1 MEMKKRMKD
10 KLTEHFNSIYAS
22 EGFYGVIEEVDS
34 KLEYGSVEDKGDG
47 LFCVTTGGWSD
58 DEEILDS
65 LTSFLSIFGYKHYV
79 GRLRGGAYYFYEE
92 RFGDWEI
99 QKVLSDKETCN
110 PQICKVCEYSSNGK
124 RDAARSIT
132 MCDGCRYN
140 EEFKLK

>member
-1 MEMKKRMKD
+1 
-10 KLTEHFNSIYAS
+10 
-22 EGFYGVIEEVDS
+22 
-34 KLEYGSVEDKGDG
+34 
-47 LFCVTTGGWSD
+47 
-58 DEEILDS
+58 
-65 LTSFLSIFGYKHYV
+65 V

-110 PQICKVCEYSSNGK
+110 PKICEVCEYSSNGK

-140 EEFKLK
+140 EEFKLNNDLEIFMGGGDDQMTEEEKKNKLMQDLFEWELWGRQKLLDECSLGHYSNTICGYPNQSRKKKQVRGS